1 MKVREVFTTTEKAST
16 TTRIFSWLKV
26 PTSSALMIFA
36 SLTQFNNAFMW
47 VNTCCVKA
55 LVGTFNQEEAL
66 VEAFFVIHEGLFP
79 ALVNTI
85 QPSLDITGTGD
96 IYAGLFYDGSANT
109 PSLQ

>member
-85 QPSLDITGTGD
+85 QPRYYRDCAVDI
-96 IYAGLFYDGSANT
+96 LFYDGSTNT
-109 PSLQ
+109 HSLQ